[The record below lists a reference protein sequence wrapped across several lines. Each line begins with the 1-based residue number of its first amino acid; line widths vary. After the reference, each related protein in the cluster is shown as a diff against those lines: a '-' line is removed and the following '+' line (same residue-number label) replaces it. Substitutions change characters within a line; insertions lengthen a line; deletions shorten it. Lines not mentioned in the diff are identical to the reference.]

1 LDNRMM
7 KLLDQ
12 MLTLLL
18 HVIWNVRG
26 TSRSATDTPAA
37 VWSHGSGP
45 VTGNGDAP
53 VLEWI
58 VLRVRGLRPVRAV
71 VHAPI
76 ISHGSRRS
84 GPRLPDHL
92 R

>member
-1 LDNRMM
+1 MM

-18 HVIWNVRG
+18 HVLWSVRG
-26 TSRSATDTPAA
+26 TSRSAPDTPAA
-37 VWSHGSGP
+37 VWNHGPGP
-45 VTGNGDAP
+45 VTSNGGSL

-58 VLRVRGLRPVRAV
+58 ELRVRGLRPVRAIV
-71 VHAPI
+71 RAPI
-76 ISHGSRRS
+76 VSHGIRRS